1 MPLPKAGVL
10 PGDYAVPDVLA
21 PNLRLVFCGTAL
33 GRQSAVARAY
43 YANPTNLFWRTLHEV
58 GLTKERL
65 HPTNYRSLLDYGI
78 GLTDLAKH
86 HFGNDVDLPA
96 DALDAAALREK
107 ILYFQPQIWHSPARR
122 GLAGFWVGQRARL
135 RWGRKPKGWAG
146 LACSCCH
153 PLQVPVG
160 AIGIGPRGRRS
171 PQSSAI
177 QQRAERLQ

>member
-1 MPLPKAGVL
+1 MLPKAGVL
-10 PGDYAVPDVLA
+10 PDDYAVPDVLA
-21 PNLRLVFCGTAL
+21 PNLRVVFCGTAL

-58 GLTKERL
+58 GLTEKRL

-107 ILYFQPQIWHSPARR
+107 ILLFQPQILAFTSKTGASRFLGRSTAQIALGEQSERVGRSRLFVLPSPS
-122 GLAGFWVGQRARL
+122 G
-135 RWGRKPKGWAG
+135 
-146 LACSCCH
+146 S
-153 PLQVPVG
+153 
-160 AIGIGPRGRRS
+160 GRRYWDRG
-171 PQSSAI
+171 PWETLAAI
-177 QQRAERLQ
+177 VRNSVEE